1 MAWVN
6 SIVTPT
12 CKCLKQIRFTLNVS
26 PTPAEFETRPFWGE
40 KFPYYHE
47 FDCDVTWRHII
58 LHQWWFLPAF
68 RIPRHNAMGYDLVTL
83 KKFDFRELFDI
94 VQMANLK
101 EETLTV
107 RYNDSSICGQRSF
120 LGWNP
125 ILNHH
130 WCVVRW
136 RTSCLSRIMTAPP
149 QTRHKLLL
157 QDWKT
162 TLILRNYRTLFVGYV
177 YFCYRIL

>member
-1 MAWVN
+1 MWAPPLL
-6 SIVTPT
+6 S
-12 CKCLKQIRFTLNVS
+12 LKQGH
-26 PTPAEFETRPFWGE
+26 FEGRNFLTT
-40 KFPYYHE
+40 YHE

-83 KKFDFRELFDI
+83 KKFDFPELFDI

-107 RYNDSSICGQRSF
+107 RYNDSPICGQRSF

-125 ILNHH
+125 VLNHH

-136 RTSCLSRIMTAPP
+136 RTSCLSRKVTAPP
-149 QTRHKLLL
+149 QTTATRLEDCIHSACMYISV
-157 QDWKT
+157 T
-162 TLILRNYRTLFVGYV
+162 GYCRIVGIIV
-177 YFCYRIL
+177 HFPI